1 MIKFNDFLENRGYI
15 RDTGSRTISYSK
27 RFYSL
32 DSFIW
37 VWRKEIE
44 IQINLGVEFTN
55 NIYFILKN
63 GILKDYLTP
72 YKVDSFY
79 RAGEKIFLT
88 KSLNLN
94 NSYISNTAANNIA
107 AFLEPFDNEEKLQK
121 IREDLKNI
129 VSRAQKGDDDI
140 KEVKDYKDMQTLIK
154 NKGLEMNDRIQTI
167 KKEFT
172 TGSYKYELHISPLL
186 RNALQ
191 IRISLTDSTYFDE
204 LVKLYKPEDNNFIYT
219 LRKIWYP
226 TYFDKFK
233 SLFPPFETKI
243 YFLSD
248 GYIPVVDSTKIILSS
263 TNNYTTWNDEER
275 LEFIKKYINVFTNP
289 SSTKDFLD
297 LLGELIIESIEN
309 EL

>member
-1 MIKFNDFLENRGYI
+1 MIKFNDFLEDRGYR
-15 RDTGSRTISYSK
+15 RDGYSRTISYYK
-27 RFYSL
+27 YFPSL

-37 VWRKEIE
+37 VSRKEIE

-63 GILKDYLTP
+63 GILKDYLAP

-94 NSYISNTAANNIA
+94 NSYISNTVANNIA
-107 AFLEPFDNEEKLQK
+107 AFLEPFENEQKLQK
-121 IREDLKNI
+121 ISEDLKNI
-129 VSRAQKGDDDI
+129 VSRAQKGDEDI
-140 KEVKDYKDMQTLIK
+140 KEVKDYKDIQTFIK

-167 KKEFT
+167 QKDFT
-172 TGSYKYELHISPLL
+172 TGSYNYELYISPLL
-186 RNALQ
+186 HNALQ
-191 IRISLTDSTYFDE
+191 IKINLTNSTYFDE
-204 LVKLYKPEDNNFIYT
+204 LVKLYKPQDNNFIYT
-219 LRKIWYP
+219 LQKIWYP
-226 TYFDKFK
+226 TYFDKFR
-233 SLFPPFETKI
+233 SLFPPFDTQI
-243 YFLSD
+243 YFLGD
-248 GYIPVVDSTKIILSS
+248 GYIPVVDNTKIILSS

-275 LEFIKKYINVFTNP
+275 LEFIKKYINVFTDP

>member
-1 MIKFNDFLENRGYI
+1 MIKFNDFLEDRGYR
-15 RDTGSRTISYSK
+15 RDTNSRPVTYYKS
-27 RFYSL
+27 FPSL
-32 DSFIW
+32 DSSIW
-37 VWRKEIE
+37 ISRKEIE
-44 IQINLGVEFTN
+44 IKINLGVEFTN

-63 GILKDYLTP
+63 GILKDYLAP
-72 YKVDSFY
+72 YKIDSIY
-79 RAGEKIFLT
+79 RAGEEIILT
-88 KSLNLN
+88 KSLNIT

-107 AFLEPFDNEEKLQK
+107 AFLDPFENEEKLQK
-121 IREDLKNI
+121 ISEDLKNI
-129 VSRAQKGDDDI
+129 VSRAQKGDEDI
-140 KEVKDYKDMQTLIK
+140 KEVKDYKDIQTFIK

-204 LVKLYKPEDNNFIYT
+204 LVKLYKPDDNNFIYT

-275 LEFIKKYINVFTNP
+275 LEFIKKYIDVFTDP
-289 SSTKDFLD
+289 SSVKEFLD
-297 LLGELIIESIEN
+297 LIGELIIEAISN